1 MLTCTTKGTA
11 PSPPNVLPGVWWPD
25 RRERSS
31 VADTSYGYTANC
43 RYIDGYQRIDIGVVQ
58 EWLADFGLVQS

>member
-1 MLTCTTKGTA
+1 M
-11 PSPPNVLPGVWWPD
+11 
-25 RRERSS
+25 
-31 VADTSYGYTANC
+31 ADTSYGYTANC